1 MPARPNRI
9 PEASKDRRLELAD
22 RLIEMMEKGEAHW
35 QKPWVAGVIQPPVNA
50 VTGKPY
56 RGVNAEFLFAFS
68 PDPTDPRW
76 CTYRQAQEQG
86 WQVRKGEHALVFIE
100 KYTPYERKPTEEE
113 RQNRIAQGGDPDAPV
128 QAVSIRHYPVFHA
141 SQIDG
146 IPPLER
152 PDPNHEMEGKPDPRI
167 EKLAEAMGVQVTRGG
182 GRAFYRSLTDTVNLP
197 QAENFHTAT
206 GHDTTFLHELSHA
219 TGHESRMNRELGNPF
234 GSEKYAL
241 EELRAEM
248 SAAMTAAAL
257 GIGFDPASQEME
269 EGREVGNSAAYLA
282 GWLKAL
288 PDQDRKRILV
298 QTIRDAQGI
307 SDYLIE
313 RTPDLQ
319 LESPEKVQQKGN
331 QIDPP
336 SPQRG
341 LDGVD
346 EVRLIL
352 THRKDL
358 EPRDEQHLSSDG
370 QRMEVV
376 RSIPVRQVRGPLLNV
391 SQSAYRIDTRE
402 YGPAWVETGFRIG
415 ETGDPLVRFA
425 EEARQNRAEV
435 VLSVSDDGRVTT
447 LEDANQKGRAFA
459 TSHPVPAR
467 PLALMDDI
475 VLLTPER
482 NPAIRGTLLEV
493 YDTNQVEIL
502 DPSGKHRYVSAG
514 SPAERR
520 IEDWEPMRGQVVNV
534 VCDDRGYLQVSP
546 AKEIAPDLVAHL
558 EARNRIRQGERSRV
572 AIGEDWPGGLPTGLG
587 GDAVANAEAFVQLS
601 AMRDPERAERW
612 ADLLRGNPQG
622 YADAV
627 GLPVDQISAI
637 AAQMAS
643 GVDRMRSPRVGALV
657 RFEPRD
663 KDPLHGEP
671 FSGRVIAALDTSG
684 GDVRYHLRAETGPER
699 GMESTV
705 YGKNGTFRLVGIEQ
719 AYGFDR
725 NAPERLSPEERA
737 IQEYRSFYDRM
748 PERADQLVA
757 AIRERA
763 NRLAPADFRGFA
775 ELARDL
781 NRGVDDVFGILREGE
796 NRGASAP
803 DLRLAQ
809 ALSRENIA
817 DLPVVQNARAQSRA
831 MGDRFHDLNMEL
843 REGFQKRLREHGKAL
858 LRAGALHEPREIV
871 QAVYWKH
878 GIEAGPDSPMVDK
891 LATAVQEKDLKTL
904 VGWIGHN
911 SQNPA
916 TEEAFTLLTQV
927 PLGRTQKERVAQ
939 LEAWAGRERVEALRK
954 AREEAERSRAEEAP
968 RKALRQAF
976 DALAHIR
983 VRLSKQSVGAI
994 DGQEWIAAK
1003 VAEGYT
1009 TVGNHQKG
1017 AVTLRHLE
1025 NPETGQTVWLKDSRF
1040 QSYCRAIQAL
1050 ESSGDVAKAMETAKI
1065 PLGERP
1071 KEIELARAPEKA
1083 PEPKA
1088 PNPYEEKQKARQER
1102 YRALAEKTRAK
1113 ALARLDQ
1120 ARRMAEIIPF
1130 GQPILVGHHCE
1141 HRDRRYRARIHDT
1154 FGKGFKLLDKADYYQ
1169 TRAERISNAI
1179 SADDPQAVQKLK
1191 EKLEGLKKSQEM
1203 MKAANA
1209 VIRKFQT
1216 PEERKAGLERIGFSH
1231 SQAEKVL
1238 APDFAGRVGF
1248 PPYALSNNQA
1258 NIRRIEERIKG
1269 LEKAAS
1275 LEDRTTEFAWGTVR
1289 ENKEINRIQFLF
1301 EEKPDNAVRD
1311 LMKKSGFR
1319 WAPSEGAWQRQWTGN
1334 AVRAAREAIQKLDE
1348 WYPASRDREMPQPS
1362 PAPESG
1368 LHVQHPEPG
1377 KTPDPAPTAVIRGR
1391 DGTRYALSL
1400 REKDGEVLAKLEI
1413 AGGETVEGVLQPFLS
1428 AKIPDVPK
1436 LGARMELPDGR
1447 TFAVR
1452 LSPGNSGVE
1461 ADLLCSASAPGWQ
1474 SFTWRRLND
1483 APGKLRA
1490 DGVNSPEAK
1499 WVAERLGV
1507 DARVMQRQELAA
1519 GIGAYRAPEK
1529 AQGKAQGLDR

>member
-1 MPARPNRI
+1 MPARTNRT
-9 PEASKDRRLELAD
+9 PEEPKDRRLELAD
-22 RLIEMMEKGEAHW
+22 RLIEMMEEGDAHW
-35 QKPWVAGVIQPPVNA
+35 QKPWVAGVIQSPVNA

-86 WQVRKGEHALVFIE
+86 WQVRKGERALVFIE

-152 PDPNHEMEGKPDPRI
+152 TDPNRVLEGKPDPRI
-167 EKLAEAMGVQVTRGG
+167 EKLAEAMGVQVSRGG
-182 GRAFYRSLTDTVNLP
+182 GRAFYRSATDTVNLP

-219 TGHESRMNRELGNPF
+219 TGHESRLNRKLGNPF

-257 GIGFDPASQEME
+257 GIGFDPASQELE
-269 EGREVGNSAAYLA
+269 EGRETVNSAAYLA

-288 PDQDRKRILV
+288 PDKDRKKILM
-298 QTIRDAQGI
+298 QTIRDAQDI
-307 SDYLIE
+307 SDYLLM
-313 RTPDLQ
+313 RTPE
-319 LESPEKVQQKGN
+319 LEIAAP
-331 QIDPP
+331 
-336 SPQRG
+336 
-341 LDGVD
+341 GV
-346 EVRLIL
+346 EVDNR
-352 THRKDL
+352 TPGK
-358 EPRDEQHLSSDG
+358 
-370 QRMEVV
+370 
-376 RSIPVRQVRGPLLNV
+376 
-391 SQSAYRIDTRE
+391 SQ
-402 YGPAWVETGFRIG
+402 
-415 ETGDPLVRFA
+415 A
-425 EEARQNRAEV
+425 EERA
-435 VLSVSDDGRVTT
+435 LQ
-447 LEDANQKGRAFA
+447 ANG
-459 TSHPVPAR
+459 
-467 PLALMDDI
+467 
-475 VLLTPER
+475 LTP
-482 NPAIRGTLLEV
+482 AT
-493 YDTNQVEIL
+493 L
-502 DPSGKHRYVSAG
+502 DP
-514 SPAERR
+514 E
-520 IEDWEPMRGQVVNV
+520 
-534 VCDDRGYLQVSP
+534 
-546 AKEIAPDLVAHL
+546 LVAHL
-558 EARNRIRQGERSRV
+558 EERNRIRQGARV
-572 AIGEDWPGGLPTGLG
+572 SAPAVGDDWPGGLPTGLG
-587 GDAVANAEAFVQLS
+587 GDAVANAEAFIQLS

-612 ADLLRGNPQG
+612 AEALRSDPHG

-627 GLPVDQISAI
+627 GLEGDNIIGIVT
-637 AAQMAS
+637 QMEQ
-643 GVDRMRSPRVGALV
+643 GLKRIRSPQVGDLV
-657 RFEPRD
+657 RFEPHV

-684 GDVRYHLRAETGPER
+684 GDIRYHLRAEIGQDK
-699 GMESTV
+699 GMEGTV
-705 YGKNGTFRLVGIEQ
+705 YGKNGSFRLVGIEQ
-719 AYGFDR
+719 AQGFDR
-725 NAPERLSPEERA
+725 NAPERLSPEQKA
-737 IQEYRSFYDRM
+737 IEEYKAFYDQM
-748 PERADQLVA
+748 PERAGKLMA
-757 AIRERA
+757 EARERA
-763 NRLAPADFRGFA
+763 ARLAPADFRGFSD
-775 ELARDL
+775 LARDL
-781 NRGVDDVFGILREGE
+781 NRGMDDVFGILREGE

-817 DLPVVQNARAQSRA
+817 DLPVVQSARAQSRA
-831 MGDRFHDLNMEL
+831 IGDRFHDLNMEL
-843 REGFQKRLREHGKAL
+843 REGFRERLREHGKAL
-858 LRAGALHEPREIV
+858 LRAGTLHEPREIV

-891 LATAVQEKDLKTL
+891 LVTAVQEKDLKTL
-904 VGWIGHN
+904 TGWIGHN

-939 LEAWAGRERVEALRK
+939 LEAWAGPERVEALHK

-968 RKALRQAF
+968 RKAVRQTF
-976 DALAHIR
+976 DALTAIN
-983 VRLSKQSVGAI
+983 VRLSEKSAETL

-1009 TVGNHQKG
+1009 SVGNHQKG

-1025 NPETGQTVWLKDSRF
+1025 NPETRQTVWLKDSRF

-1050 ESSGDVAKAMETAKI
+1050 EPSGDIAKAMEAAKI
-1065 PLGERP
+1065 PLAERP
-1071 KEIELARAPEKA
+1071 KAVEPAHAPEKA
-1083 PEPKA
+1083 SEPKA

-1130 GQPILVGHHCE
+1130 GQPILVGHHSE

-1154 FGKGFKLLDKADYYQ
+1154 FGKGFTLLDKADYYQ
-1169 TRAERISNAI
+1169 ARAERISNAI
-1179 SADDPQAVQKLK
+1179 SADDPEAMQKLK

-1216 PEERKAGLERIGFSH
+1216 PEERKAGLERIGFSR

-1289 ENKEINRIQFLF
+1289 ENKAINRIQFLF
-1301 EEKPDNAVRD
+1301 EEKPDNAVRT

-1334 AVRAAREAIQKLDE
+1334 AVRAAQEAIQKLDE
-1348 WYPASRDREMPQPS
+1348 WYPASRDREVPQPS

-1368 LHVQHPEPG
+1368 LHAKRPEPG
-1377 KTPDPAPTAVIRGR
+1377 KAPDPAPKAVIRGR

-1400 REKDGEVLAKLEI
+1400 REKDGEMLAKLEI
-1413 AGGETVEGVLQPFLS
+1413 AGGETVEAALQPFLS

-1452 LSPGNSGVE
+1452 LSPGNGGVE
-1461 ADLLCSASAPGWQ
+1461 ADLLCSASAPEWQ

-1490 DGVNSPEAK
+1490 DGVNSPEAR

-1507 DARVMQRQELAA
+1507 DTRVMQRQELAA
-1519 GIGAYRAPEK
+1519 GMGAYRAPEK